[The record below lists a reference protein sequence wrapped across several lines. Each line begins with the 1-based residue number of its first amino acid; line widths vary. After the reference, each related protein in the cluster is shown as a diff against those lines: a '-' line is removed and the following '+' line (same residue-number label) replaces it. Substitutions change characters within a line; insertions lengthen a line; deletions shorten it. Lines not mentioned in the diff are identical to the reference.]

1 LNLLQNTHIEIYYA
15 PKINKEE
22 KYCMKTTKAQGKIT
36 IIPVAVTSILLVAW
50 LSSNFLLFHTIV
62 EFFAIF
68 TAFSLYTISTRTY
81 KFSKN
86 KVLLFLGITF
96 LVVACFDGAHMMTYK
111 GLGIFPTLSPDRAT
125 QFWVAGRF
133 LEILAICCIP
143 LIAASPNTI
152 NKILLVFRVLSIFL
166 FFLVTLGFAPTCYEE
181 GVGLTF
187 FKKGMEIFITAM
199 GIFALIMFTTSQMEI
214 GNKIKHYI
222 QLSLLAFITSELC
235 FTLYVDVYGVL
246 NGVGH
251 ILKLISYWFIWLL
264 VMDEGLDKPFEFL
277 FGNIYQKVIRDDLT
291 ELFNR
296 TGFMEIANNQFAR
309 AKRFAVPFVLLYMDL
324 DNFKKINDK
333 HGHTEGDLALQEF
346 AQMLK
351 SSFREADLIA
361 RIGGDEFLVLLE
373 CDKTVIA
380 VLEKRFQ
387 DKVNLWEQSNPRRK
401 GINVTIGM
409 AVRPAPSDLTIEQL
423 IHEADLKM
431 LRKKTMKKLAR

>member
-1 LNLLQNTHIEIYYA
+1 MQIS
-15 PKINKEE
+15 
-22 KYCMKTTKAQGKIT
+22 KALSKIT
-36 IIPVAVTSILLVAW
+36 LIPIAVALLLTLAW
-50 LSSNFLLFHTIV
+50 FSSNFLLFHTVV
-62 EFFAIF
+62 ESFTIF
-68 TAFSLYTISTRTY
+68 TAFSLYIISTRTY
-81 KFSKN
+81 KFSQN
-86 KVLLFLGITF
+86 RVLLFLGITF

-152 NKILLVFRVLSIFL
+152 NKILLVFTVLSIFL

-222 QLSLLAFITSELC
+222 QLSLIAFIASELC
-235 FTLYVDVYGVL
+235 FSFYIDVYGIL
-246 NGVGH
+246 NGIGH
-251 ILKLISYWFIWLL
+251 IMKLISFWFIWLL

-277 FGNIYQKVIRDDLT
+277 FGNIYEKVIRDDLT

-333 HGHTEGDLALQEF
+333 HGHKEGDLALQEF
-346 AQMLK
+346 AHLLK

-373 CDKTVIA
+373 CEKSIIS
-380 VLEKRFQ
+380 VLERRFQ
-387 DKVNLWEQSNPRRK
+387 DKVNLWEQTNPRRN

-409 AVRPAPSDLTIEQL
+409 AIRPAPSSLTIEQL